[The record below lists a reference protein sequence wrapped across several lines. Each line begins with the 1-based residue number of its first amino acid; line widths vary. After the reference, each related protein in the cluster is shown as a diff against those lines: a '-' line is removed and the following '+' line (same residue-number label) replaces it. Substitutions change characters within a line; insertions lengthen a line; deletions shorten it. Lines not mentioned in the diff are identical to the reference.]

1 MLLYPNH
8 HFKNV
13 TEINMNF
20 LEGNRLKG
28 IILDM
33 DNTLIDFNRNL
44 LDGVKQWCQDLKKNN
59 IKLYI
64 VSNSNKRD
72 KLEQVSNALEI
83 PYASFSMKPFK
94 KGFKKAMEE
103 MNLKNENIAVVGDQI
118 FTDILGANR
127 CKMFSIL
134 VDPIAE
140 KDIILTRIKRPIER
154 YIMKQY
160 SKHKGA
166 EK

>member
-1 MLLYPNH
+1 MLLYPKQ
-8 HFKNV
+8 HFRNV

-20 LEGNRLKG
+20 LEENNLRG

-44 LDGVKQWCQDLKKNN
+44 LDGVEQWCQEFKKNN

-64 VSNSNKRD
+64 VSNSNKKD
-72 KLEQVSNALEI
+72 KLEQVSKILGI
-83 PYASFSMKPFK
+83 PYVSFSMKPFK
-94 KGFKKAMEE
+94 KGFKKAMEA
-103 MNLKNENIAVVGDQI
+103 MKLKNENIAVVGDQI

-154 YIMKQY
+154 YIIKQY
-160 SKHKGA
+160 SEHKGA
-166 EK
+166 KK